1 MKNKESRPLGW
12 GGFLLM
18 QKKPGFSCERNQWPP
33 KITGSQHHWLV
44 ERQQPGF

>member
-18 QKKPGFSCERNQWPP
+18 QKKPGFSCEGNHCGPRKAPEAS
-33 KITGSQHHWLV
+33 IWLV
-44 ERQQPGF
+44 ERQKPGF